1 MSESDLSIC
10 SICGGEA
17 AFTDND
23 PGALP
28 VSYCSADLPAHL
40 RERAAAGQL
49 PLRDDTRKRGLLEDA
64 RELDV
69 EGRSS
74 MGKEELA
81 IEVSKARAADLTNP
95 ADVVEPGTMSD
106 APPTFER
113 DDVVKQP
120 RRRNRS

>member
-10 SICGGEA
+10 AICAGEA
-17 AFTDND
+17 AFTDSD

-28 VSYCSADLPAHL
+28 VSYCTTDLPAHL

-49 PLRDDTRKRGLLEDA
+49 PLKADVKKRGLLEDA

-74 MGKEELA
+74 MGKDELA
-81 IEVSKARAADLTNP
+81 VEVSKVRAEELPP
-95 ADVVEPGTMSD
+95 APVVEPTALSD
-106 APPTFER
+106 APPAQAFAPKT
-113 DDVVKQP
+113 
-120 RRRNRS
+120 RRRDRS